1 MKRIVLNDSAKIL
14 FLFNLIKYNLEKKS
28 FIPKIKKFYGYCNS
42 ESFKVSPVFVGGGV
56 KTPCVC
62 VIKGKSKG
70 DKLIIDIHRNFGCV
84 FAFCLSAYMFLLSV
98 ISYVKDEKIL
108 IAAILAGIL
117 ILVAEEISYRISV
130 NEFLRV
136 LDGNLGK
143 LEQEKNA

>member
-1 MKRIVLNDSAKIL
+1 MMKRIVLNDSAKIL

-28 FIPKIKKFYGYCNS
+28 FIPKIKKFYGYCNN
-42 ESFKVSPVFVGGGV
+42 ENFKVSPVFVGSGGV
-56 KTPCVC
+56 KSPCVC
-62 VIKGKSKG
+62 VIKGKSEG
-70 DKLIIDIHRNFGCV
+70 DKLIIHIHRNFGCV

-143 LEQEKNA
+143 LEQEK

>member
-1 MKRIVLNDSAKIL
+1 
-14 FLFNLIKYNLEKKS
+14 
-28 FIPKIKKFYGYCNS
+28 
-42 ESFKVSPVFVGGGV
+42 
-56 KTPCVC
+56 
-62 VIKGKSKG
+62 VIKGKSEG

-98 ISYVKDEKIL
+98 ISYVKDENIL

-130 NEFLRV
+130 NEFLRI